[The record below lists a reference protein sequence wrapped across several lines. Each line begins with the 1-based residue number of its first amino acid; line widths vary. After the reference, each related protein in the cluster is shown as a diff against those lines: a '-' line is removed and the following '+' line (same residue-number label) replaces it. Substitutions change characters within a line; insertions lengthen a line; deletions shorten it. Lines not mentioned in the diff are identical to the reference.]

1 MPQKG
6 YALSCWAFN
15 MWLHMFVFIDS
26 YFRDSIKKDGS
37 ILLMNTFVGTY
48 FDSLH

>member
-1 MPQKG
+1 MPCLVELLICD
-6 YALSCWAFN
+6 Y
-15 MWLHMFVFIDS
+15 MFVFIDS